1 MNEMEERMN
10 RTVKTFIALLVV
22 LTLSISFAYADTYTV
37 GSGDM
42 LWKISKETG
51 VSVDR
56 LVELNGIDNP
66 NLIHPGQ
73 VLRLGEASA
82 TDAKYFIMLIGDGLG
97 FSQRQITEYFQQSQ
111 IKDQKLRMN
120 ALPVSGVNT
129 TYSSNSLI
137 TDSAAAGTAL
147 ACGVKT
153 DNGVIGKNASLQDV
167 PTLVELAEAKGMATG
182 IISTTRL
189 THATPAS
196 FASHNVNRDNENEI
210 AYDFLDSG
218 VDFFAGGG
226 LRHFIPQNHPKDAKD
241 YMGATIKSKRTD
253 DVDVVSEFEALGYK
267 TFTGKEGTDAFKA
280 ADFSAGDQVLALFT
294 YSHMPY
300 EIDRANLYSD
310 LPSLADMTAKGI
322 DLLEE
327 DKDGFFL
334 MVEGGRIDHA
344 AHQNDAAG
352 MVWDTLAFDA
362 AVEEAYDF
370 YLEHPQDTLVLI
382 VGDHET
388 GGLGL
393 GMDTQGYFVDPSQLG
408 EAKLSIADELSY
420 GSIQY
425 SGDRET
431 YFATIGEKL
440 GLDDLSAT
448 EKAKLESAMDASDA
462 GETYGYY
469 QYDPTAVAVAHIQS
483 ERANIF
489 WTTTIHT
496 GTAIP
501 LSAVGYKAGDFLGYK
516 DNTEI
521 AQALAEIMGV
531 TLAK

>member
-1 MNEMEERMN
+1 MKRNA
-10 RTVKTFIALLVV
+10 KAIISLLVV
-22 LTLSISFAYADTYTV
+22 LTMSISFAYADTYTV

-51 VSVDR
+51 VSVDK
-56 LVELNGIDNP
+56 LVEINGIDNR
-66 NLIHPGQ
+66 NMIHPGQ
-73 VLRLGEASA
+73 VLQLGETSA
-82 TDAKYFIMLIGDGLG
+82 KDAKYFIMLIGDGLG
-97 FSQRQITEYFQQSQ
+97 FSQRQITEYYQQNQ
-111 IKDQKLRMN
+111 IADKKLRMN
-120 ALPVSGVNT
+120 TFPISGVNT

-153 DNGVIGKNASLQDV
+153 DNGVIAKNTAMKNV
-167 PTLVELAEAKGMATG
+167 PTLVELAEKKGMATG

-196 FASHNVNRDNENEI
+196 FASHNGNRNAENEI

-226 LRHFIPQNHPKDAKD
+226 LRHFIPQSYPLDSKD
-241 YMGATIKSKRTD
+241 YSGASIKSKRTD
-253 DVDVVSEFEALGYK
+253 EINLVSEFENKGYE
-267 TFTGKEGTDAFKA
+267 TFTGKEGTDAFKT
-280 ADFSAGDQVLALFT
+280 ADFDAGDQVLALFT

-300 EIDRANLYSD
+300 EIDRENLYPN
-310 LPSLADMTAKGI
+310 LPSLADMTEKGI

-327 DKDGFFL
+327 DEDGFFL

-344 AHQNDAAG
+344 AHQNDAAA
-352 MVWDTLAFDA
+352 MVKDTLAFDE
-362 AVEEAYDF
+362 AVEEAYEF
-370 YLEHPQDTLVLI
+370 YLKHPQDTLVLV

-408 EAKLSIADELSY
+408 EAEISIADELSY
-420 GSIQY
+420 GSIKY
-425 SGDRET
+425 NGDRAA
-431 YFATIGEKL
+431 YYATIGGKL
-440 GLDDLSAT
+440 GLEDLSVS
-448 EKAKLESAMDASDA
+448 EKAKLEAAMDASDA

-469 QYDPTAVAVAHIQS
+469 KYDPTAVAVAHIQS

-501 LSAVGYKAGDFLGYK
+501 LSAIGYGANDFLGYK

-521 AQALAEIMGV
+521 AR
-531 TLAK
+531 TLADIMDVELAK